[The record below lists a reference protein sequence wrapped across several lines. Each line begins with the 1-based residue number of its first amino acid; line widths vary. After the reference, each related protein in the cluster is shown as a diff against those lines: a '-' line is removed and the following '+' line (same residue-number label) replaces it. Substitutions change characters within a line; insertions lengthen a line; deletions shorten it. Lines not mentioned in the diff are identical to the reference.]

1 MPAHTQTWRAEDKH
15 TDRQTSADNTE
26 SFLLCQT
33 LSCFTAG
40 PRIYTGLPVPD
51 TVLLHSRARIYTG
64 LPAPDTVL
72 LHSRAPDFHWTSCT
86 RHLPASQQ
94 GPGFTLDFLH
104 QTPPASQQ
112 GPGFTLDFLC
122 QTPSCFTAGPGFTLD
137 SSCPAWD
144 NAGTHTKMESQRQT
158 HGQLRTQSWFFRPPE
173 FSWALVLL
181 SILPF
186 CPGSVLLPRS
196 RDAGQ
201 APKCCA
207 RCLNPRVGREK
218 ASKTMQLAKRGRLLL
233 TRARALCC
241 IQHSGAGQRAPSPSC
256 YTNL

>member
-26 SFLLCQT
+26 SFLLCQS

-94 GPGFTLDFLH
+94 DLGFTLDFLH
-104 QTPPASQQ
+104 QTP
-112 GPGFTLDFLC
+112 
-122 QTPSCFTAGPGFTLD
+122 SCFTAGPIFALDFLPDTLVIHSRPRIYTGLPVQTPSYFTAGPRFTLD
-137 SSCPAWD
+137 FSRPA
-144 NAGTHTKMESQRQT
+144 
-158 HGQLRTQSWFFRPPE
+158 
-173 FSWALVLL
+173 
-181 SILPF
+181 
-186 CPGSVLLPRS
+186 
-196 RDAGQ
+196 
-201 APKCCA
+201 
-207 RCLNPRVGREK
+207 
-218 ASKTMQLAKRGRLLL
+218 
-233 TRARALCC
+233 
-241 IQHSGAGQRAPSPSC
+241 
-256 YTNL
+256 